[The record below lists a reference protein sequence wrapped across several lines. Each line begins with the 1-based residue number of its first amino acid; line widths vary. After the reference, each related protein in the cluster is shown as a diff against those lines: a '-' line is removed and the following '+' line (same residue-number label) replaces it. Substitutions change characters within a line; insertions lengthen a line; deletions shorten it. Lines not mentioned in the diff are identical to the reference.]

1 MFDTRFISSAIS
13 RSAETPVDRRR
24 LLAAAGVTGL
34 GTGLAALAATLPAQ
48 PAAAISPSDEA
59 ISDATILNFALNLE
73 YLEAEFYLR
82 AVTGSG
88 LPADL
93 ITGIDPQGGVV
104 GGRPVPFATTAVKRI
119 AQEIAAD
126 EKAHV
131 AFLRS
136 ALGGAKVSR
145 PAIDL
150 RGSFT
155 AAALA
160 AGVITKGQ
168 TFDPFAS
175 EENFLLGAFLFEDVG
190 VTAYKG
196 AAPLIYN
203 KTYLGAAAGI
213 LAVEAYHAGII
224 RTTLNAKGLQVP
236 ATKISDAR
244 DSLDGP
250 TDDDQGLTLGGVQNL
265 VPTDANALVYGRTA
279 ERVLN
284 IVYLTPN
291 QIDKGGFFP
300 EGINGAIVAS
310 GNPGSRV

>member
-13 RSAETPVDRRR
+13 RSAETPIDRRR

-34 GTGLAALAATLPAQ
+34 GTGLAAVAATLPAQ
-48 PAAAISPSDEA
+48 SAAAISPSDEA
-59 ISDATILNFALNLE
+59 ISDSTILNFALNLE

-93 ITGIDPQGGVV
+93 ITGIDPQGGVT
-104 GGRPVPFATTAVKRI
+104 GGAPVPFKTTAVKRI
-119 AQEIAAD
+119 AQEIAAV

-131 AFLRS
+131 SFLRS

-150 RGSFT
+150 QSSFT

-160 AGVITKGQ
+160 AGVITPGQ

-175 EENFLLGAFLFEDVG
+175 EENFLLGAFIFEDVG

-244 DSLDGP
+244 DSLDGS

-265 VPTDANALVYGRTA
+265 VPTDANAIVYGRTA

-284 IVYLTPN
+284 VVYLTPN

-300 EGINGAIVAS
+300 AGINGAIVAS
-310 GNPGSRV
+310 GNPGSAV